1 MKLKLQNWIKFL
13 TKLEG
18 VIFNLADLKFNVYI
32 YIYICMYMYMY
43 MFILMCVYIYI
54 YVYVYVY
61 INVYET
67 FIKKQTVLLF
77 LYIQNFNLWHPFH
90 EDFFSSSG

>member
-1 MKLKLQNWIKFL
+1 MKLNLQNWIKFS

-18 VIFNLADLKFNVYI
+18 AIFNLADLKFNV
-32 YIYICMYMYMY
+32 
-43 MFILMCVYIYI
+43 

-77 LYIQNFNLWHPFH
+77 FIYTKF
-90 EDFFSSSG
+90 

>member
-1 MKLKLQNWIKFL
+1 MKLKLQNWIKFS

-18 VIFNLADLKFNVYI
+18 AIFNLADLKFNVYI
-32 YIYICMYMYMY
+32 YIYIC
-43 MFILMCVYIYI
+43 
-54 YVYVYVY
+54 VYVYVY

-90 EDFFSSSG
+90 EDFFLSSGQDTNLFLV

>member
-1 MKLKLQNWIKFL
+1 M
-13 TKLEG
+13 
-18 VIFNLADLKFNVYI
+18 
-32 YIYICMYMYMY
+32 
-43 MFILMCVYIYI
+43 

-77 LYIQNFNLWHPFH
+77 SYIQNFNLWHPFH
-90 EDFFSSSG
+90 EDFFFIIGLRHQYVFGVAVFRILNLVN